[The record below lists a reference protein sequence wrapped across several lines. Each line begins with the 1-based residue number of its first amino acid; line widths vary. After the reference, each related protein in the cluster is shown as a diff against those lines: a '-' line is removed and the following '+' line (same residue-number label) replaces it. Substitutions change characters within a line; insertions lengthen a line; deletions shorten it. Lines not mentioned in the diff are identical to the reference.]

1 MANGWRIRADK
12 RTNTIPSCKGS
23 RQKIMVQ
30 QIPTLE
36 FNWMWIKDKKIY
48 FNSIPYTQNHH
59 IVVVDEEDEVCGF
72 WLIERIER
80 HERE

>member
-1 MANGWRIRADK
+1 MYQFKSSYFFSNPKFNSHSLVNSIG
-12 RTNTIPSCKGS
+12 CK
-23 RQKIMVQ
+23 

-59 IVVVDEEDEVCGF
+59 IVVVDEDDEVCGF
-72 WLIERIER
+72 WLIERVER
-80 HERE
+80 HERR